1 MLGRA
6 LAGAAIYDIVIPC
19 GLCWLSWRRFILRYN
34 IERFERALARETDP
48 VQQKV
53 IAKLLDEARREL
65 AMLQSERAEPS

>member
-1 MLGRA
+1 MLA
-6 LAGAAIYDIVIPC
+6 VM
-19 GLCWLSWRRFILRYN
+19 RRFILRYN